1 MEYNEKEI
9 KRLLEGKRRCGEED
23 LLIQQ
28 PDGSRACAGWE
39 LTKGFHLYKPK
50 EKRELT
56 DEELLKSAYKEL
68 EKRNEQEVHFASNK
82 IAGRKKK

>member
-1 MEYNEKEI
+1 MTNYTNKEI
-9 KRLLEGKRRCGEED
+9 ERLLKGKRYSGEED

-50 EKRELT
+50 KEKELS
-56 DEELLKSAYKEL
+56 DEELLKSAYRRL
-68 EKRNEQEVHFASNK
+68 EKKNK
-82 IAGRKKK
+82 K